1 MTLTDNAFAVLGAR
15 PADDR
20 MTLNEKADEA
30 ALFGGGETEDALNQL
45 MQLNRRLS
53 AELAWFPGASDQAA
67 DAFLEYA
74 KALGEGRAAAV
85 PPVEGLGTALAQ
97 ANGLAALFEIWP
109 VDDPA
114 MLEALCRALDSILGQ
129 VTAQEAFEAVNQDR
143 RRGGWE
149 PVPDVM
155 SLVEPLN
162 GRLRELCAPVRKV
175 AERMERKALAGAILK
190 LLAPA
195 GFDAQGS
202 VAQALLDSYAMR
214 VHEQAEAGKQRLME
228 RIGQLSK
235 ADSVSK
241 AQLSEMADL
250 VNEWC
255 DLTAP
260 LRKIPGSYRDDA
272 RAIGFGMREVVVN
285 YVNKAGS
292 VKKKQVYTFRVLNGT
307 RTVTLEYQSQL
318 PYVQEA
324 RDRTFWLKS
333 RFFEQV
339 ELVSRLEEDVKMLNQ
354 IEENEKTMLSNAEER
369 ARMQA
374 GPFAKRI

>member
-15 PADDR
+15 PADNR

-30 ALFGGGETEDALNQL
+30 ALFGGGEMEDALNQL

-74 KALGEGRAAAV
+74 KALKEGRAAAV

-109 VDDPA
+109 VDDSA

-162 GRLRELCAPVRKV
+162 GHLRELCAPVRKV
-175 AERMERKALAGAILK
+175 AERMELKALAGTILK
-190 LLAPA
+190 LLASA
-195 GFDAQGS
+195 GFDVQGS
-202 VAQALLDSYAMR
+202 VVQTLLDSYTMR
-214 VHEQAEAGKQRLME
+214 VHERAETGKQKLLE
-228 RIGQLSK
+228 RIERLSK
-235 ADSVSK
+235 ANSVSK
-241 AQLSEMADL
+241 AQLSETADL

-255 DLTAP
+255 DLTVP

-292 VKKKQVYTFRVLNGT
+292 VKKQQVFTFRVLNGT
-307 RTVTLEYQSQL
+307 RTVTVEYQSQM
-318 PYVQEA
+318 PYVLEA
-324 RDRTFWLKS
+324 RDKTLWLKS
-333 RFFEQV
+333 RFTEQV
-339 ELVSRLEEDVKMLNQ
+339 ELVSRLEEDGKMLDQ
-354 IEENEKTMLSNAEER
+354 IRENENTMLRNAEER
-369 ARMQA
+369 ARRQA
-374 GPFAKRI
+374 GPFAF